1 MTARARRH
9 HRRQGRLRLRGE
21 PEPGSGLLNVGSGRI
36 REKKSLE
43 TLARNGFFSVEQGQG
58 EMRITLGEKGRELLR
73 EVDEKAKAT
82 TAS

>member
-1 MTARARRH
+1 VLVVTTD
-9 HRRQGRLRLRGE
+9 GRGGFGFGANLN
-21 PEPGSGLLNVGSGRI
+21 PDPDFLNVGSGRI

-58 EMRITLGEKGRELLR
+58 EMRITLGEKGRQLLR